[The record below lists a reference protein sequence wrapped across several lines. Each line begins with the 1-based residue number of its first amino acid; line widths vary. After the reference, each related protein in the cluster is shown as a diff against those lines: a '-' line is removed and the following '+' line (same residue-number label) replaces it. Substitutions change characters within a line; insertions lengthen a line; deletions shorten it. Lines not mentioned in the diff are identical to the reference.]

1 MNRKPL
7 IAICILSAALIGA
20 LGALTW
26 SWMTPR
32 SDAAATSEAV
42 TDSTKAPG
50 APIGAGLQAS
60 PATVNPPTPPYASQ
74 PSQEPAPWEKYAL
87 PSGSPRIAP
96 NVSKAKAYEMLQA
109 KLAAMTAG
117 GKPPNS
123 KDLDA
128 ILAELQQI
136 NGSTDVGGVNLA
148 ALRNN
153 LARAEEIQR
162 LGKEMQ
168 TISQSPTKQDAARLQ
183 SLMAEI
189 QQQQAGMVMDIRSK
203 AAAK

>member
-1 MNRKPL
+1 MNHKPL
-7 IAICILSAALIGA
+7 IVISILSVALVVA
-20 LGALTW
+20 LAALTW

-32 SDAAATSEAV
+32 SDAPAASLGAAAN
-42 TDSTKAPG
+42 STNAPG
-50 APIGAGLQAS
+50 TPIGAGLQPS
-60 PATVNPPTPPYASQ
+60 PAGTTPPYAAA
-74 PSQEPAPWEKYAL
+74 PAREAAPWEKYAA

-109 KLAAMTAG
+109 KLSAMTAG
-117 GKPPNS
+117 GKPPNA
-123 KDLDA
+123 KDLDG

-168 TISQSPTKQDAARLQ
+168 TIAQAPGKQDAPKLQ

-189 QQQQAGMVMDIRSK
+189 QQQQAGMVLDIRSK
-203 AAAK
+203 AASK